1 MLFMKVE
8 NQFLMVSKA
17 EKVLFSFRQML
28 QILPIALAQV
38 KAGNRS
44 ENLLMEKRQLIYSL
58 YQAKEIT
65 QKV

>member
-8 NQFLMVSKA
+8 NQFLMLSKA
-17 EKVLFSFRQML
+17 EKVLLSFRQML